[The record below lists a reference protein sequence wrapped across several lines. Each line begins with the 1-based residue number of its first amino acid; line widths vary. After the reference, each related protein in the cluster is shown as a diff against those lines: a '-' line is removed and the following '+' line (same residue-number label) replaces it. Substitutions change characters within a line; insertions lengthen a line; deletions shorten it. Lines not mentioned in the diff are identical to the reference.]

1 MQKFKIVVYFKEQ
14 QLKIKKKNFFFFFL
28 PYEGFCIFSTDFK
41 GLKNIVSEIYQE
53 VKI

>member
-1 MQKFKIVVYFKEQ
+1 MAKFKIIVYFKEQ
-14 QLKIKKKNFFFFFL
+14 QLKIKKNVLLFL

-41 GLKNIVSEIYQE
+41 GLENIVLEIYQE

>member
-14 QLKIKKKNFFFFFL
+14 QLKIKKKIFFFFL
-28 PYEGFCIFSTDFK
+28 QYEGFCIFSTDFK
-41 GLKNIVSEIYQE
+41 GLKNIVLEIYQE